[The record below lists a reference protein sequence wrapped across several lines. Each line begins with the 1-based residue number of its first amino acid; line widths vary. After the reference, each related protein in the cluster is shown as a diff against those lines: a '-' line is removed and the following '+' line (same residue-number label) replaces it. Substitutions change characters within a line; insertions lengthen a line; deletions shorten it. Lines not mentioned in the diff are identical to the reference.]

1 MTEFYNVVFSDDSK
15 SKIKSSEENFN
26 IIFQEQGSIKA
37 LFSEQDSFKVNQL
50 EINVLN
56 ANFGEVTEI
65 LTDATIATT
74 TTLGLVKVGKNLSIT
89 KDGLL
94 SVDTTNNAE
103 EDNTKPMTSAGV
115 YIQLGNINVLLEKI

>member
-1 MTEFYNVVFSDDSK
+1 MTEYYNVVFNDDSK

-26 IIFQEQGSIKA
+26 IIFQEQGSLKA
-37 LFSEQDSFKVNQL
+37 IFSEQDIFKVDQL
-50 EINVLN
+50 ENNVLN

-65 LTDATIATT
+65 LADTTIATT
-74 TTLGLVKVGKNLSIT
+74 TTLGLVKVGENLSIT

-115 YIQLGNINVLLEKI
+115 YTQLGNINVLLEKI

>member
-1 MTEFYNVVFSDDSK
+1 MTEFYNVVFNDDSK

-26 IIFQEQGSIKA
+26 IIFQEQGNIKA

-50 EINVLN
+50 ENNVLN

-74 TTLGLVKVGKNLSIT
+74 TTLGLVKVGENLSIT

-115 YIQLGNINVLLEKI
+115 YTQLGNINVLLEKI